1 LAAILSSIAPVFA
14 GIIYVLTPGP
24 ATLAVLGL
32 TAEKGRATAARF
44 YVGHMVGDV
53 TWSVLA
59 LAAILGVSKLGP
71 SLFAMLGL
79 ACGLYLVYLGARAML
94 SRGSAGAAAIGS
106 SRPLKV
112 GLAFGLTNP
121 KAYPFSLAMF
131 TALAVGHGDDFGVI
145 DAVGLLA
152 HVVIGFAIG
161 DALTLYWAGLKPIR
175 AVFHRFRGTIVRTMG
190 IIFILFGVKTIVDA
204 GEVLRGR

>member
-1 LAAILSSIAPVFA
+1 LTDILSSLAPVIA
-14 GIIYVLTPGP
+14 GILYVLTPGP

-32 TAEKGRATAARF
+32 AAERGRATAARF

-53 TWSVLA
+53 TWAVLA

-71 SLFAMLGL
+71 GLFALLGL
-79 ACGLYLVYLGARAML
+79 ACGLYLVYLGARAWL
-94 SRGSAGAAAIGS
+94 SSGNGGADAIGS
-106 SRPLKV
+106 NRPLKV

-131 TALAVGHGDDFGVI
+131 TALAVGHSRDFGVVEAA
-145 DAVGLLA
+145 DLLVR
-152 HVVIGFAIG
+152 VVIGFAIG

-175 AVFHRFRGTIVRTMG
+175 AVFQRFRGAIVRVMG
-190 IIFILFGVKTIVDA
+190 VIFILFGIKTIVDA
-204 GEVLRGR
+204 GEALRGR